1 MSHIILTQ
9 IRDGEEFPMLVKV
22 DILDYTNQSSRSRGQ
37 FINLNDKIS
46 SIEVKESAVEIKS
59 KIDDAMQREL
69 DYLCYLS
76 GRR

>member
-22 DILDYTNQSSRSRGQ
+22 DILDYTNQSSRSKGQ

-59 KIDDAMQREL
+59 KIDEQRLREL